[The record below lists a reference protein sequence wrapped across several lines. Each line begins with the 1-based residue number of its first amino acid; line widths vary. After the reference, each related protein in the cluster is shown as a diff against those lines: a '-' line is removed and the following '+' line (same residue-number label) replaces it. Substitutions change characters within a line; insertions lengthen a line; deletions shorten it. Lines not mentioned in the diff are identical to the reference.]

1 MKVFLNDLDRNRLKE
16 AGMEIAKDTM
26 ENIYEENFNIYKIF
40 TTAEEKINISYAS
53 AESTGSTIRPS
64 IFINKLKKMFP
75 NLKEMSDTIK
85 KEYEIVNEKVTYE
98 ELLEQISEVNDGKKI
113 ENLDTW
119 VNVYQYFENSLKW
132 QKKLKKDIT
141 ALSYTNQPQ
150 LLKKENVTKLYGKTL
165 KTSVSKL
172 ETFRACPFSYFMKY
186 GLRIKEKEE
195 LKIQSFDTGSFLHNI
210 IDNFFKEMQKESK
223 GLAELEEEEI
233 KKIVDILVE
242 KELEDNCKYIF
253 TATVKYKLLVQR
265 LKKIINKAIKY
276 IIYSLINSDFKVKG
290 TEVEFGEGKK
300 LKEIQLE
307 SKNGIKIILN
317 GKIDRVDVSEKTNE
331 KYVRIIDYKS
341 SDKDIDFN
349 KVYMG
354 LQIQLITY
362 LDAIDNQ
369 EQYIPAGIFY
379 FPLIEKIIGAKKKIT
394 EEEIEKEIAKKFRMQ
409 GVILNLVDAIKMQ
422 DRTLVKNKSN
432 IIPAGLLASG
442 DLSERLTA
450 NGVDLEEFYV
460 LRKYAL
466 KTIKDIADEILEGV
480 IEIKPFK
487 KGQTIPCTYCDYKD
501 ICGFDIKK
509 ENNSYRNVG
518 NKSKDDILANMKNEL
533 EKTNNNS

>member
-1 MKVFLNDLDRNRLKE
+1 
-16 AGMEIAKDTM
+16 MEIAKDTM